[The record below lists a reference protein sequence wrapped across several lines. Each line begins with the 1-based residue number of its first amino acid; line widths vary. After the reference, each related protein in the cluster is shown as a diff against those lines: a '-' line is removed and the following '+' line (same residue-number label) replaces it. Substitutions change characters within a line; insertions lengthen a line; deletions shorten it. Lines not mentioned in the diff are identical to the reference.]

1 MYGNIIVP
9 LDGST
14 FAESAL
20 PLALALA
27 RRTGAHVHLV
37 TVVEPMPSFTYDNWE
52 TDAAEWVREYLDNA
66 EGRVGPHVE
75 GRVSTTLERG
85 DVVDRL
91 EAQAAEKKADLV
103 VMATHGRGTFSRLW
117 LGSVADGFLHRT
129 NRPVI
134 MVRPEQDE
142 GYPDLAAETP
152 VRRLLVPLDGSELS
166 ETALEHATEFGRLF
180 GASYHL
186 VRVVSYPHDLA
197 SPYVPHTTQ
206 LNQNVLHEAT
216 VAAEEYLQERAER
229 MRREG
234 LEVTMS
240 VTVDPQA
247 GHGILVE
254 AETVACDAIAMAT
267 HGRRGV
273 SRALLGSAADKVLR
287 GTHLPVLLLRAAH
300 VPG

>member
-1 MYGNIIVP
+1 MYDNIVVP

-27 RRTGAHVHLV
+27 RRTGAHLHLV
-37 TVVEPMPSFTYDNWE
+37 TVVEPMPSFAYDNWE
-52 TDAAEWVREYLDNA
+52 SDAAEWVREYLDNA
-66 EGRVGPHVE
+66 QERVGPHAE
-75 GRVSTTLERG
+75 GRVSTILDRG

-91 EAQAAEKKADLV
+91 DAQAVERKADLV
-103 VMATHGRGTFSRLW
+103 VMATHGRGTFSRMW
-117 LGSVADGFLHRT
+117 LGSVADGFLHRAK
-129 NRPVI
+129 RPVI

-142 GYPDLAAETP
+142 GYPDLATEP
-152 VRRLLVPLDGSELS
+152 RVGRLLVPLDGSELS
-166 ETALEHATEFGRLF
+166 ESALEHATEFGRLF
-180 GASYHL
+180 DASYHL

-206 LNQNVLHEAT
+206 LNQNILREASI
-216 VAAEEYLQERAER
+216 AAEEYLEERAER
-229 MRREG
+229 MRRRD
-234 LEVTMS
+234 LEVTTS

-247 GHGILVE
+247 GHGILTE
-254 AETVACDAIAMAT
+254 AETTACDAIAMAT

-287 GTHLPVLLLRAAH
+287 GTHLPVLLHRAVD